1 MDLKHIGWRMG
12 WLRARPWVWRYQV
25 LSGLLDADRAL
36 SLCSEGVSRM
46 PGLLGIYT
54 RQAFYR
60 AVCRADE
67 HGEGGRVGVDV
78 HFGFMSVLSKPA
90 AAFGD
95 RAYIGRFCTV
105 GLVDMGQDAKLAD
118 GVQVLSGAHQHGDAP
133 RYERVVI
140 GPRAWIGAGAV
151 VMADVGADAV
161 VAAGA
166 VVRTPVAAGQRVAGV
181 PARVISRGGGWG
193 SRLGDRAKA
202 TSSVVFDEALINQR
216 REDGDGCEKDGGER
230 QAA

>member
-1 MDLKHIGWRMG
+1 MDLKRLGWKMG
-12 WLRARPWVWRYQV
+12 WLKARPWVWRYQV
-25 LSGLLDADRAL
+25 LSGLLGGDRAM
-36 SLCSEGVSRM
+36 SLCSEGVSRL
-46 PGLLGIYT
+46 PGMLGIYT

-60 AVCRADE
+60 TVCGADDR
-67 HGEGGRVGVDV
+67 GEGGRVGIDV
-78 HFGFMSVLSKPA
+78 HFGFMSVVSKTA

-105 GLVDMGQDAKLAD
+105 GLVDMGHDAKLAD
-118 GVQVLSGAHQHGDAP
+118 GVQVLSGAHQHGEVP

-166 VVRTPVAAGQRVAGV
+166 VVRTPVAAGHRVAGV

-193 SRLGDRAKA
+193 QRLGDRAKA
-202 TSSVVFDEALINQR
+202 TSSVVFDEALMSQR
-216 REDGDGCEKDGGER
+216 RRVLARVDER
-230 QAA
+230 KSAA